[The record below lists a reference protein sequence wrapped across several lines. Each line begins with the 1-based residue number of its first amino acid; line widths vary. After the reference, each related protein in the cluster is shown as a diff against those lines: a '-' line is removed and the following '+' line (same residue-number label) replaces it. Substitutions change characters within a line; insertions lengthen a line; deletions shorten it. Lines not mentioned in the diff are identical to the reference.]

1 MTEAELNSFT
11 SGYATQEDGK
21 TKSVSLNRRSDG
33 YFDAVGRV
41 ATSSISVAEFIATIG
56 AAWDTSETITWKWGL
71 TEAELTSFAA
81 GYATQEDGVTKSLS
95 INRRSDGYFDA
106 VGREAETEIAV
117 ATVTAT
123 VGQSWDSVEVT
134 IWKWGLTLA
143 ELNAFTATY
152 SAQEDG
158 ITKSV
163 SVNRRS
169 DGYFDAVGR
178 TLTTTIAT
186 ATFTAIVGSAWDEVT
201 TTVWKWGLTEAEV
214 TAFVGGYSASETG
227 KRKSVEVNRR
237 ADGKYDAV
245 ARVVQSNSAEN
256 LTVTIAETS
265 FSKETRVYNWGVDPD
280 DLAALLTAFESA
292 TARSRKAVNVSRRQ
306 DGNYDVVL
314 STTATTERAG
324 ATTKVLRGQS
334 STVTS
339 FVNAAAPPDPLSGY
353 GTVHYE
359 QNELGG
365 YDGYTEDVTYT
376 STDDDDA
383 GAGSVN
389 QMNIVT
395 AYRIFRIGG
404 VVKRQPVTYV
414 VGRRSTRSYRKAHV
428 IAMGPWV
435 TDLIANPDAVTV
447 VDTTYTPLI
456 HTLAGDSR
464 VESLG
469 GGRFVG
475 IRVMDEIYAG
485 SPTTQ
490 VTLGEEDEPA

>member
-163 SVNRRS
+163 SVNRRF

-265 FSKETRVYNWGVDPD
+265 FSTETRVYNWGVDPD

-324 ATTKVLRGQS
+324 
-334 STVTS
+334 STSTS
-339 FVNAAAPPDPLSGY
+339 TRQLSLGRTIFINAAAAPDPLVGY

-365 YDGYTEDVTYT
+365 YDGYTEAVTYFT
-376 STDDDDA
+376 HDNDDDEGSGAVNAANDVLTYRYYKVGNRRYREEVTFTIWKKTTRSPQLA
-383 GAGSVN
+383 WLIAHAPWASVSSYYPTTDPADQRPLMKTPAGSSGVESYGKGRYLATRV
-389 QMNIVT
+389 MNMTPAGSTLIEV
-395 AYRIFRIGG
+395 IGG
-404 VVKRQPVTYV
+404 Y
-414 VGRRSTRSYRKAHV
+414 
-428 IAMGPWV
+428 
-435 TDLIANPDAVTV
+435 
-447 VDTTYTPLI
+447 
-456 HTLAGDSR
+456 
-464 VESLG
+464 E
-469 GGRFVG
+469 
-475 IRVMDEIYAG
+475 DE
-485 SPTTQ
+485 
-490 VTLGEEDEPA
+490 GEEP